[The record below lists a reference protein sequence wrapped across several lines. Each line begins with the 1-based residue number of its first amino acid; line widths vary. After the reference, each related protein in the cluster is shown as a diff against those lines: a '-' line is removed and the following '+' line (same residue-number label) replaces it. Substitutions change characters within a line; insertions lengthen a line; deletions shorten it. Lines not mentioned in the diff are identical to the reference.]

1 METVT
6 IGACTLICGDC
17 RDLLPTLGAV
27 DCVITDPP
35 YGKGLAN
42 HSPGDG
48 TRSPLPYTIR
58 GDDSQEAGLAALA
71 WASARG
77 LPTLAFASPMRP
89 WPGQWR
95 QWLVWDKGAKYGGGG
110 DMRTCWKQSW
120 ELLQVARNKPLHG
133 PRDEGVLRFAPVPLG
148 AYVHPAEK
156 PLALMRYLVHKL
168 TQPGDVVVDPFLGS
182 GTTAIACLQLGRA
195 CIGIEVEPAVFALA
209 CQQVREAAQ
218 QLPLGLP
225 QPGPRPTQEVL
236 L

>member
-1 METVT
+1 MDTVT
-6 IGACTLICGDC
+6 IGTCTLLCADC
-17 RDLLPTLGAV
+17 LPLLPTLGPV
-27 DCVITDPP
+27 DCMITDPP
-35 YGKGLAN
+35 YGIRLAN
-42 HSPGDG
+42 HARGRERGDYA
-48 TRSPLPYTIR
+48 YTIV
-58 GDDSQEAGLAALA
+58 GDDSRLSGVAALA
-71 WASARG
+71 WAAGRG
-77 LPTLAFASPMRP
+77 LPTLAFASPMLP

-156 PLALMRYLVHKL
+156 PLALLRYLVRKL

-195 CIGIEVEPAVFALA
+195 CIGIEIEPAVFALA
-209 CQQVREAAQ
+209 CQQVREAAA
-218 QLPLGLP
+218 QLSLALSRPWRP
-225 QPGPRPTQEVL
+225 PTQGVL